1 MSKDMIHSHEFSD
14 LIEKERK
21 FVEQELDKK
30 YISTEYTG
38 GIKIDGVGRDAE
50 IVTNERG
57 GKQSKSP
64 MALHLV
70 DPQFL
75 KDWVGFLNFNEYD
88 LNNVPTA
95 ILQIAVFMETLDKT
109 NIFRAITTLEKDL
122 TKALTRIAK
131 VLQVGADRY
140 EPNNWRLIPQESH
153 INHALIHL
161 VAHLMGDTQDDHLD
175 HALCRLMMAYAT
187 EKSEGFD
194 YNRYVPTV
202 GTIVETATSHPN
214 FKSIVRV
221 GSGETKGLCCY
232 KYGCDYKEER

>member
-1 MSKDMIHSHEFSD
+1 MSE
-14 LIEKERK
+14 
-21 FVEQELDKK
+21 
-30 YISTEYTG
+30 
-38 GIKIDGVGRDAE
+38 GIKAIDGVGKDAE
-50 IVTNERG
+50 IITNEQG

-75 KDWVGFLNFNEYD
+75 KDWAGFLNFNEYD
-88 LNNVPTA
+88 LNNIPTA
-95 ILQIAVFMETLDKT
+95 ILQVAMFMETLDKT
-109 NIFRAITTLEKDL
+109 NIFRAITTIEKDL
-122 TKALTRIAK
+122 TKTLIRIAK
-131 VLQVGADRY
+131 VLQYGADRY

-194 YNRYVPTV
+194 YN
-202 GTIVETATSHPN
+202 
-214 FKSIVRV
+214 
-221 GSGETKGLCCY
+221 
-232 KYGCDYKEER
+232 KYIPKK